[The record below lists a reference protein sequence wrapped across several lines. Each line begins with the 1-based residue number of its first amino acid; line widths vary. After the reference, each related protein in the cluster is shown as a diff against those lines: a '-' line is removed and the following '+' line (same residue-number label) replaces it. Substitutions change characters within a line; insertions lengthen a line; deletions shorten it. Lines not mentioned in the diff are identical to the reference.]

1 MTLQEPTSFDGES
14 PSVDALLDNSI
25 ISALLDTGIDSAA
38 QDNIIETMRF
48 YKNIG
53 IPVVAYAEALYGI
66 EFSSNVVATH
76 AELHKH
82 IGEMSIVPITENTV
96 RSYLEAR
103 QAVPREKKRLNDTWI
118 AASALEHDATILT
131 GDADFEKFARCGVS
145 IHRIPT
151 N

>member
-1 MTLQEPTSFDGES
+1 
-14 PSVDALLDNSI
+14 
-25 ISALLDTGIDSAA
+25 
-38 QDNIIETMRF
+38 MRF

-118 AASALEHDATILT
+118 AANALEHDATILT
-131 GDADFEKFARCGVS
+131 GELTLKNLPAAESTSTEFRLTRNS
-145 IHRIPT
+145 